1 MAELKIL
8 LEGDPRLRQKALKIR
23 AVDDSLRTLAR
34 DMHETIGIAK
44 GVGLA
49 GPQIGVMRRI
59 IAVHVPAGYGDE
71 EQPEVTLTLVNPE
84 IVKAQGR
91 EIGPEACL
99 SIPGWVGDVP
109 RATRITIKAID
120 LGNREIRIKAEGIL
134 ARVLQHEVDHLDGIL
149 YIDRVEDKA
158 TLRQVEDEEDDE
170 DESIPAD

>member
-1 MAELKIL
+1 MAKLEVL

-23 AVDDSLRTLAR
+23 AVDDSLRKLAR
-34 DMHETIGIAK
+34 DMHETMNEES

-59 IAVHVPAGYGDE
+59 IVVHVPEGYGDE
-71 EQPEVTLTLVNPE
+71 KQPEVTMTLVNPE

-91 EIGPEACL
+91 EVGPEACL

-109 RATRITIKAID
+109 RAVRVTVKAID
-120 LGNREIRIKAEGIL
+120 LNNREVRIKADGIF
-134 ARVLQHEVDHLDGIL
+134 ARILQHEVDHLDGIL
-149 YIDRVEDKA
+149 YIDRIEDKSTLRPVED
-158 TLRQVEDEEDDE
+158 DEDE

>member
-1 MAELKIL
+1 MATLEVL

-23 AVDDSLRTLAR
+23 AVDDGLRKLAR
-34 DMHETIGIAK
+34 DMHETMAEES

-49 GPQIGVMRRI
+49 GPQVGVMRRI
-59 IAVHVPAGYGDE
+59 IVVHVPEAYGDE
-71 EQPEVTLTLVNPE
+71 KQPEISMTLINPE

-109 RATRITIKAID
+109 RAQRITVKAMD
-120 LGNREIRIKAEGIL
+120 LNNREVRLKANGIL
-134 ARVLQHEVDHLDGIL
+134 ARILQHEVDHLDGIL
-149 YIDRVEDKA
+149 YIDRVEDKS
-158 TLRQVEDEEDDE
+158 TLRQVTDDEDE

>member
-1 MAELKIL
+1 MATLEVL

-23 AVDDSLRTLAR
+23 AVDDSLRKLAR
-34 DMHETIGIAK
+34 DMHETMEEES

-59 IAVHVPAGYGDE
+59 VVIHVPEAYVDE
-71 EQPEVTLTLVNPE
+71 KQPEVTLTLINPE

-91 EIGPEACL
+91 EVGPEACL

-109 RATRITIKAID
+109 RAERVTVKAID
-120 LGNREIRIKAEGIL
+120 LNNREIRLKANGIL
-134 ARVLQHEVDHLDGIL
+134 ARILQHEVDHLDGIL
-149 YIDRVEDKA
+149 YIDRVEDKS
-158 TLRQVEDEEDDE
+158 TLRQVEDEEDE

>member
-1 MAELKIL
+1 MATLEVL
-8 LEGDPRLRQKALKIR
+8 LEGDPRLRQRALKIR

-34 DMHETIGIAK
+34 DMHETMEEES

-59 IAVHVPAGYGDE
+59 IVIHVPEAYGDE
-71 EQPEVTLTLVNPE
+71 KQPEVSMTLINPE

-91 EIGPEACL
+91 EFGPEACL

-109 RATRITIKAID
+109 RAERITVKAMD
-120 LGNREIRIKAEGIL
+120 LNNREVRLKAHGIL
-134 ARVLQHEVDHLDGIL
+134 ARILQHEVDHLDGIL
-149 YIDRVEDKA
+149 YIDRVEDKS
-158 TLRQVEDEEDDE
+158 TLRQVEDEDEDE